1 MKKISTRLKELRAD
15 KKITQSA
22 LAEKINV
29 TQDSISLWET
39 GRRIPDSEYLIK
51 LADFFGCSIDYLC
64 GREDDFGIIK
74 KTAEVPALS
83 REETELLTYFK
94 KLNNLQQQKV
104 IGYCYALC
112 H

>member
-1 MKKISTRLKELRAD
+1 MISERIKELRLE
-15 KKITQSA
+15 KGLTQKEIAKNIESTVKNVWA
-22 LAEKINV
+22 YENNLATPPIDV
-29 TQDSISLWET
+29 LS
-39 GRRIPDSEYLIK
+39 RY
-51 LADFFGCSIDYLC
+51 ADFFNCSIDYLC

-74 KTAEVPALS
+74 KAAEVPALS

>member
-1 MKKISTRLKELRAD
+1 MKLKELRNE
-15 KKITQSA
+15 KNLTLNKLS
-22 LAEKINV
+22 EKIN
-29 TQDSISLWET
+29 ISPQVLSRYER
-39 GRRIPDSEYLIK
+39 GDREPDIKTLIT
-51 LADFFGCSIDYLC
+51 LSDFFGVSVDYLI

-74 KTAEVPALS
+74 KAAELPALS

>member
-1 MKKISTRLKELRAD
+1 MKLKELRNE
-15 KKITQSA
+15 KNLTLNKLS
-22 LAEKINV
+22 EKIN
-29 TQDSISLWET
+29 ISPQVLSRYER
-39 GRRIPDSEYLIK
+39 GDREPDIRTLIT
-51 LADFFGCSIDYLC
+51 LSDFFGVSVDYLI

-74 KTAEVPALS
+74 KAAELPALT

>member
-1 MKKISTRLKELRAD
+1 MIEIGKNEPTAKT
-15 KKITQSA
+15 
-22 LAEKINV
+22 
-29 TQDSISLWET
+29 
-39 GRRIPDSEYLIK
+39 LIAY
-51 LADFFGCSIDYLC
+51 ADFFGCSIDYLC
-64 GREDDFGIIK
+64 GREDDFGVIK
-74 KTAEVPALS
+74 KAAELPALS

>member
-1 MKKISTRLKELRAD
+1 MGFSDISKNLRAEANLSQIELA
-15 KKITQSA
+15 KK
-22 LAEKINV
+22 LG
-29 TQDSISLWET
+29 ISKACISMIEIGKNEPT
-39 GRRIPDSEYLIK
+39 AKTLIAY
-51 LADFFGCSIDYLC
+51 ADFFGCSIDYLC

>member
-1 MKKISTRLKELRAD
+1 MKNLKSLRIE
-15 KKITQSA
+15 KNMTQNDVANFLNCNQTAVGKYERGESEPSLET
-22 LAEKINV
+22 LA
-29 TQDSISLWET
+29 
-39 GRRIPDSEYLIK
+39 K
-51 LADFFGCSIDYLC
+51 LADFFGVSVDYLI
-64 GREDDFGIIK
+64 GRTDDFGVIK
-74 KTAEVPALS
+74 KAAEVPALS

>member
-1 MKKISTRLKELRAD
+1 MKLKELRNE
-15 KKITQSA
+15 KNLTLNTLS
-22 LAEKINV
+22 EKIN
-29 TQDSISLWET
+29 ISPQVLSRYER
-39 GRRIPDSEYLIK
+39 GDREPDIKTLIT
-51 LADFFGCSIDYLC
+51 LSDFFGVSVDYLI
-64 GREDDFGIIK
+64 GRTDDFGIIK
-74 KTAEVPALS
+74 KAAELPALT

>member
-1 MKKISTRLKELRAD
+1 MKLKELRNE
-15 KKITQSA
+15 KNLTLNKLS
-22 LAEKINV
+22 EKIN
-29 TQDSISLWET
+29 ISPQVLSRYER
-39 GRRIPDSEYLIK
+39 GDREPDIKTLIT
-51 LADFFGCSIDYLC
+51 LSDFFGVSVDYLI
-64 GREDDFGIIK
+64 GRTDDFGIIK
-74 KTAEVPALS
+74 KAAELPALT

>member
-1 MKKISTRLKELRAD
+1 MGFSDISKNLRAEANLSQIELA
-15 KKITQSA
+15 KK
-22 LAEKINV
+22 LG
-29 TQDSISLWET
+29 ISKACISMIEIGKNEPT
-39 GRRIPDSEYLIK
+39 AKTLIAY
-51 LADFFGCSIDYLC
+51 ADFFGCSIDYLC
-64 GREDDFGIIK
+64 GREDDFGVIK
-74 KTAEVPALS
+74 KAAEVPALS

>member
-1 MKKISTRLKELRAD
+1 MGFSDISKNLRAEANLSQIELA
-15 KKITQSA
+15 KK
-22 LAEKINV
+22 LG
-29 TQDSISLWET
+29 ISKACISMIEIGKNEPT
-39 GRRIPDSEYLIK
+39 AKTLIAY
-51 LADFFGCSIDYLC
+51 ADFFGCSIDYLC
-64 GREDDFGIIK
+64 GREDDFGVIK
-74 KTAEVPALS
+74 KAAELPALS

>member
-1 MKKISTRLKELRAD
+1 MKLKELRNE
-15 KKITQSA
+15 KNLTLNKLS
-22 LAEKINV
+22 EKIN
-29 TQDSISLWET
+29 ISPQVLSRYER
-39 GRRIPDSEYLIK
+39 GDREPDIKTLIT
-51 LADFFGCSIDYLC
+51 LSDFFGVSVDYLI
-64 GREDDFGIIK
+64 GRTDDFGVIK
-74 KTAEVPALS
+74 KAAELPTLT

>member
-1 MKKISTRLKELRAD
+1 MSFSDISKNLRAEANLSQIELA
-15 KKITQSA
+15 KK
-22 LAEKINV
+22 LG
-29 TQDSISLWET
+29 ISKACISMIEIGKNEPT
-39 GRRIPDSEYLIK
+39 AKTLIAY
-51 LADFFGCSIDYLC
+51 ADFFGCSIDYLC
-64 GREDDFGIIK
+64 GREDDFGVIK
-74 KTAEVPALS
+74 KAAEVPAFS

>member
-1 MKKISTRLKELRAD
+1 MGFSDISKNLRAEANLSQIELA
-15 KKITQSA
+15 KK
-22 LAEKINV
+22 LG
-29 TQDSISLWET
+29 ISKACISMIEIGKNEPT
-39 GRRIPDSEYLIK
+39 AKTLIAY
-51 LADFFGCSIDYLC
+51 ADFFGCSIDYLC
-64 GREDDFGIIK
+64 GREDDFGVIK
-74 KTAEVPALS
+74 KAAELPALT

>member
-1 MKKISTRLKELRAD
+1 MISERIKELRLE
-15 KKITQSA
+15 KGLTQKEIAKNIESTV
-22 LAEKINV
+22 KNV
-29 TQDSISLWET
+29 WAYENNLSTPPIDVLS
-39 GRRIPDSEYLIK
+39 RY
-51 LADFFGCSIDYLC
+51 ADFFNCSIDYLC

-74 KTAEVPALS
+74 KAAEVPALS

>member
-1 MKKISTRLKELRAD
+1 MKLSDNIVALRKENNLSQKELAL
-15 KKITQSA
+15 KAGISQSA
-22 LAEKINV
+22 IAKIELEKNEA
-29 TQDSISLWET
+29 TTSTLT
-39 GRRIPDSEYLIK
+39 K
-51 LADFFGCSIDYLC
+51 LADFFNCSIDYLV

-74 KTAEVPALS
+74 KAAELPALT

-94 KLNNLQQQKV
+94 KLNILQQQKV

>member
-1 MKKISTRLKELRAD
+1 MKLKELRNE
-15 KKITQSA
+15 KNLTLNKLS
-22 LAEKINV
+22 EKIN
-29 TQDSISLWET
+29 ISPQVLSRYER
-39 GRRIPDSEYLIK
+39 GDREPDIKTLIT
-51 LADFFGCSIDYLC
+51 LSDFFGVSVDYLI
-64 GREDDFGIIK
+64 GRTDDFGVIK
-74 KTAEVPALS
+74 KAAELPALT